1 MTPFYFGIALTP
13 RAVAEDWRRV
23 EALLSLTLASAL
35 AQTEGDFLVLVAGHD
50 RPDVAGM
57 ADPRVEWSPIDWPV
71 VPPGPGNDDS
81 GRKKHLLNA
90 AVRERGGGL
99 FMLLDADDWVD
110 RRLVATARAAI
121 GPRHVGGLIRSGFLV
136 DFGRGRAAPMPHP
149 DAWAGDFHRL
159 CGSST
164 VAAIR
169 PDDPDAARGDPFES
183 LRSHH
188 LWLERAAERGWPLAE
203 LPAPGAYLVNTAENH
218 SELHGVHAEWRRELA
233 VAGARAGRDLDDAF
247 LRRFGLSAARLRSA
261 GAGVGA
267 QEAAPA

>member
-1 MTPFYFGIALTP
+1 MTPFFFGIALTP
-13 RAVAEDWRRV
+13 RAAAVDWGRV
-23 EALLSLTLASAL
+23 EALLSLTLASVV
-35 AQTEGDFLVLVAGHD
+35 AQSDGDFRVLVAGHD

-57 ADPRVEWSPIDWPV
+57 ADPRVEWLAVNWPV
-71 VPPGPGNDDS
+71 PSPGPGNDDS

-90 AVRERGGGL
+90 AVRARGGGL
-99 FMLLDADDWVD
+99 FMLLDADDWID
-110 RRLVATARAAI
+110 RRLVAGARAAI

-136 DFGRGRAAPMPHP
+136 DFGRGRAAPVPHP
-149 DAWAGDFHRL
+149 AAWAGDFHRL

-169 PDDPDAARGDPFES
+169 PDDPDAARGDPFET

-233 VAGARAGRDLDDAF
+233 ATAARAGRDLGDDF
-247 LRRFGLSAARLRSA
+247 LRRFGLSLPLLRAAGAAR
-261 GAGVGA
+261 
-267 QEAAPA
+267 EAMPA